1 MNGVCG
7 VSRLLG
13 CYYLYPQVIP
23 LPSTKSITL
32 PPFTNY
38 LVIGTHGLWK
48 YITQKEIYK
57 CIRSYRRDP
66 GICSKR
72 LSDLAIAGGCPLD
85 VSVIV
90 VKIVLGEDLVGASSV
105 ALNGAVNL
113 DSSINMI
120 QEEEEDDEEDNAITN
135 IDDLMEESFSDNIHS
150 SPDKSYLES
159 EGLKVLSPDQLDA
172 LVNKDMA
179 VEDLVDEVMS
189 VEDDGELIREGS
201 SYSETE
207 RDDITDEELQEL
219 SGELN
224 RRESVMSTGKTDYNV
239 QMSLEKNLAAARGN
253 TIEISDDNE
262 SEDIGSSDESV
273 SSIEYHQQTN
283 NNVKSAKSVPEIK
296 AEYEMQMKDNNE
308 MNPTLKNINTV
319 ISNIDDDLTPEEEEE
334 FTRIRGGNVKRK
346 KSFVQ
351 SSYNRLSRHA
361 YDTGTSF
368 HSL

>member
-1 MNGVCG
+1 MCG

-23 LPSTKSITL
+23 LPSTKSVTL
-32 PPFTNY
+32 PPYTNF
-38 LVIGTHGLWK
+38 LVIGSHGLWK
-48 YITQKEIYK
+48 YVTQKEVYK
-57 CIRSYRRDP
+57 CIRSYRNP

-72 LSDLAIAGGCPLD
+72 LADLAIAGGCPLD

-90 VKIVLGEDLVGASSV
+90 VKIVLGEDLVGV
-105 ALNGAVNL
+105 QNVLKGGVDI

-120 QEEEEDDEEDNAITN
+120 QEEEEEEEEEGHTVTN

-172 LVNKDMA
+172 LVNKD
-179 VEDLVDEVMS
+179 VSIEDLVDEVMS

-201 SYSETE
+201 SYTETE
-207 RDDITDEELQEL
+207 PRDDIDDEDMMMAAEDL
-219 SGELN
+219 GN
-224 RRESVMSTGKTDYNV
+224 RRPSVMSAGKTDYNV
-239 QMSLEKNLAAARGN
+239 QMSLENNLTTTTTQRDA
-253 TIEISDDNE
+253 IEDE
-262 SEDIGSSDESV
+262 SSEETESSDESV
-273 SSIEYHQQTN
+273 NSIEYHQTTTN
-283 NNVKSAKSVPEIK
+283 FKPAKSVPEIK
-296 AEYEMQMKDNNE
+296 AEYEIQMKDNNE
-308 MNPTLKNINTV
+308 MNPTLKNINTA
-319 ISNIDDDLTPEEEEE
+319 ISNIDDDDITPEEEEAIM
-334 FTRIRGGNVKRK
+334 RRGGNVKRK

-361 YDTGTSF
+361 FDTGTSF